1 MNEWIDQSI
10 HHFWM
15 RRKKETRFVFEFLL
29 IRFCLSFFLSFF
41 LSSFLSFFRS
51 FLLPP
56 FLSFFLSR
64 KSNKYCG
71 GSKGSRSRGI
81 EMRFYLLAIRWVAV
95 CVRSMVD
102 RVIDRVTCETQET
115 GRRRETY
122 SQPWGFQKKRRTI
135 KENQEQQNDRTI
147 GFRK

>member
-1 MNEWIDQSI
+1 MNRSINPSFLNEEKKRNEIRLWISVDQI
-10 HHFWM
+10 
-15 RRKKETRFVFEFLL
+15 LP
-29 IRFCLSFFLSFF
+29 FFLSFF